1 MHCCR
6 VFAEESSQQQEHA
19 AGDDSGQQQQETQ
32 QAGVQQQASAQ
43 SGPDTAVEL
52 QAVQL
57 AAHAIASAYT
67 DPDDDAQLPAPAPAG
82 PASPAPTSVAP
93 STQEAPMQATP
104 AGHAA
109 HEAVQDACSS
119 GDNTPVV
126 LPPDAADLPVQAV
139 LDELDS
145 LLAKSDELR
154 SSVQLRSSRQ
164 FPDQHGVTHAAA
176 ANDSLSVLDR
186 PLTGTAAASHG
197 SSSSMSRSHQ
207 SADWDAAAG
216 SSSQPSAAD
225 ADADK
230 CGSSS
235 SSKERPSTGDGD
247 LEDSFKRT
255 VLDSTEVR
263 DEIRQHLQMVS
274 AEGS

>member
-1 MHCCR
+1 MHCRR
-6 VFAEESSQQQEHA
+6 VFAEESNQQQEHA

-32 QAGVQQQASAQ
+32 QAGDHQQASAQ
-43 SGPDTAVEL
+43 HGADAAVEL
-52 QAVQL
+52 QAAQM

-67 DPDDDAQLPAPAPAG
+67 DPDDDAHTPAPAPAD
-82 PASPAPTSVAP
+82 PASPARVSAAP
-93 STQEAPMQATP
+93 STQEAPMQAAP
-104 AGHAA
+104 AAHAGH
-109 HEAVQDACSS
+109 EGVQDSCSS
-119 GDNTPVV
+119 GHNTPVI

-164 FPDQHGVTHAAA
+164 FPDQHSTATHSTD
-176 ANDSLSVLDR
+176 NSLSVLDR
-186 PLTGTAAASHG
+186 PLTGTAAAAHG
-197 SSSSMSRSHQ
+197 SSGSMSRSQH
-207 SADWDAAAG
+207 SADWDTSGGG
-216 SSSQPSAAD
+216 SGQPSPSD
-225 ADADK
+225 AGDDER
-230 CGSSS
+230 GSGST
-235 SSKERPSTGDGD
+235 KERPSTGDGD

-274 AEGS
+274 A